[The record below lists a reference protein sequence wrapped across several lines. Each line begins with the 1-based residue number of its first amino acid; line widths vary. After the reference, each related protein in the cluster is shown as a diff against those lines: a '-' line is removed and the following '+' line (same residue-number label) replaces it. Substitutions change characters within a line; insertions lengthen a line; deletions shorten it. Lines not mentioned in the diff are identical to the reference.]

1 MKRNKQ
7 DPTYQE
13 AIGRVVERLRTEK
26 GWTQMRLAEAI
37 GTSQSAIH
45 RIEKGRQNI
54 SLDLTKKLSAALGG
68 QILSVN
74 DSVTQSYSITGG
86 KELHG
91 EATINTSK
99 NAAVALLCASL
110 LNSGTTTLKH
120 LARIEE
126 VFRIIEVL
134 ESIGVKCRWINDN
147 RDLEIIPPDELNIA
161 GINVEAARKTRSI
174 LMLMGPLLHK
184 FRKFRLPYAG
194 GCTLGTRTIEPH
206 LRALS
211 AFGLKVDATNCSG
224 FYEATVAPLKPMMKP
239 EGANPGLKPERDKA
253 PYIDQVEA
261 PFPPKRIVLIERG
274 DTVTENALMAAAL
287 YPGET
292 TIVGASSNYMVQ
304 DLCFFLE
311 KLGVKVRG
319 IGSTTLVVRGRA
331 EIRTEIE
338 YSPAEDPIEAMSFI
352 AVALVTKSCLTI
364 RRAPIEFLEIEL
376 EILKSMGAKIDR
388 SPEYYSANGRT
399 RLVDLKIR
407 KADLIAPTDK
417 IAPMPF
423 PGLNIDNLPFFGV
436 IAATAKGRTLIH
448 DWVFEN
454 RAVYLTYLENL
465 NAKVELLDAHRVY
478 IEGPTNWRAA
488 ELVAPPA
495 LRPAVV
501 VMIAMLAAP
510 GNSILRNIYSINRGY
525 QDFATRL
532 NLLGADIKPLMGI

>member
-1 MKRNKQ
+1 MRNSASE
-7 DPTYQE
+7 PSYQE
-13 AIGRVVERLRTEK
+13 MIGRIIERLRIEK
-26 GWTQMRLAEAI
+26 GWTQTQLADAI
-37 GTSQSAIH
+37 GSSQSAIH

-54 SLDLTKKLSAALGG
+54 SLELTKKLSQALGG
-68 QILSVN
+68 QILSIN
-74 DSVTQSYSITGG
+74 DSVSQSYRIEGG
-86 KELHG
+86 RELHG

-120 LARIEE
+120 IARIEE

-134 ESIGVKCRWINDN
+134 ESIGVRCRWINDN
-147 RDLEIIPPDELNIA
+147 RDLEIVPPAILQLRAID
-161 GINVEAARKTRSI
+161 VEAARKTRSI
-174 LMLMGPLLHK
+174 LMFMGPLLHK
-184 FRKFRLPYAG
+184 FRHFRLPYAG

-211 AFGLKVDATNCSG
+211 NFGLRVDASSCSG
-224 FYEATVAPLKPMMKP
+224 FYEATVDTQRPLPDQ
-239 EGANPGLKPERDKA
+239 LKVTRSIESVRSS
-253 PYIDQVEA
+253 Y
-261 PFPPKRIVLIERG
+261 PPKRIVLIERG
-274 DTVTENALMAAAL
+274 DTVTENVLMAAAL

-319 IGSTTLVVRGRA
+319 IGSTTLTVIGK
-331 EIRTEIE
+331 TEINTDVE

-399 RLVDLKIR
+399 RIVDLKIH
-407 KADLIAPTDK
+407 KSALKAPTDK

-423 PGLNIDNLPFFGV
+423 PGLNIDNLPFFSV
-436 IAATAKGRTLIH
+436 IAATAEGRTLIH

-454 RAVYLTYLENL
+454 RAVYTTYLENL
-465 NAKVELLDAHRVY
+465 NARVELLDAHRVY

-510 GNSILRNIYSINRGY
+510 GTSILRNIYSINRGY
-525 QDFATRL
+525 QDFASRL
-532 NLLGADIKPLMGI
+532 NKLGANIRPLLEI